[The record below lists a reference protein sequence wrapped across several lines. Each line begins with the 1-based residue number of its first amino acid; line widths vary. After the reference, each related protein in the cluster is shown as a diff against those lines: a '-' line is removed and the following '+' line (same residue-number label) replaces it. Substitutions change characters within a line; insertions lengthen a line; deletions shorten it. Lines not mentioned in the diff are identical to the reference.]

1 MEKVLIFESSKAR
14 NYWFQYIINYL
25 RSKGFICKVY
35 LYASEIWING
45 NRLMFKAASEINNI
59 FMAGRRDTLY
69 YKNIENKLEEN
80 FKETLGEILNGKE
93 RNINIR

>member
-1 MEKVLIFESSKAR
+1 MEKVLIFENSKTR
-14 NYWFQYIINYL
+14 NYWFKYIVSYL
-25 RSKGFICKVY
+25 RNNGFICKVY

-45 NRLMFKAASEINNI
+45 NRIIFKTMKEINNI

-80 FKETLGEILNGKE
+80 FKEILGEILNNNG
-93 RNINIR
+93 